1 MDIPGYKLLEES
13 KEERKTS
20 CTYNAL
26 NIQTGKTVLVRVFNK
41 ELSTNSIFR
50 THFRSVTRI
59 LRSEPL
65 GSNVRIIDSIIHDD
79 ACILIAEHRDYYSLN
94 AKNNVELS
102 NTETLEIGRQ
112 LASCLSLLHK
122 QNIVHGGVQL
132 SNISISEN
140 KEVVLGPAELQKTM
154 PSENPLKLAVDKVE
168 DIIYRAPEA
177 NAGLTASTDFYALG
191 VLMYE
196 LFVGKKPFET
206 ESISL
211 LEKSK
216 EKGSYFPLNSKH
228 RYLAPLFKKMLSPNP
243 KMRVSNIYEFEFIL
257 SQCEE
262 LSARQDIGF
271 DPEFGFIAGKEVA
284 DPSPLTHR
292 KMGASRSILVGLSIA
307 GVLGLL
313 YLFTNNILK
322 KDDITPD
329 VAQSAPEVIQPI
341 EGKIK
346 QTSPKPTETPQS
358 NEKQI
363 EPNSLLASVDSL
375 IKENDFE
382 AALKTIN
389 NASSTESTNEDIV
402 KIKSK
407 IEDELKIRSLIAT
420 AETQFKNSN
429 LLSPPNN
436 NAFET
441 YQTIIPLSLEDDN
454 RAIKGLTKIA
464 DHFMDRSI
472 NLKEQQQYEKAKETI
487 ELGLKAKPDHRKL
500 LALKASLIDTAPVT
514 NDQPNALVSAETEI
528 ETPKDNQST
537 EDQPRET
544 GALPLTNNQ
553 PDASI
558 SAETEIETPTEN
570 QSTEDQP
577 RETGALPLTNN
588 QPDASISAETEI
600 ETPTE
605 NQSTE
610 SQPQETDTLPLTENQ
625 PNALV
630 WAEPE
635 IKTPTENQ
643 NTESQPPEIN
653 TLEKSTDDT
662 KTDKQSSP
670 LNSVET
676 EIEPQDQQ
684 KEEQS
689 QEEIIA
695 RVDNTNPASDGKPA
709 LESEKNK
716 EATKT
721 ESQSNPKQTW
731 NNNIKEITRPKGPQP
746 IINDKLFIDNSEY
759 STNDTIKPYEAT
771 PDNLKIALVEKE
783 LFSSKLSVSSLE
795 TATSKYKSLRADS
808 HDNERISK
816 LHEKI
821 LNSYV
826 ALAKTKEKSKQLS
839 DALITANK
847 GLELKNDH
855 QELLAIRNRVQQS
868 LNRIEKWDEAGPI
881 IGTF

>member
-26 NIQTGKTVLVRVFNK
+26 NIQTGKMVLVRVFNK

-50 THFRSVTRI
+50 THFRSVTRV

-65 GSNVRIIDSIIHDD
+65 GSNVRIIDSIIQDD

-102 NTETLEIGRQ
+102 STETLEIGRQ

-284 DPSPLTHR
+284 DPSPLTQR
-292 KMGASRSILVGLSIA
+292 KMGASRPILVGLSIA

-322 KDDITPD
+322 KDNTTPE
-329 VAQSAPEVIQPI
+329 VAQPI
-341 EGKIK
+341 GGKVK
-346 QTSPKPTETPQS
+346 QTSPKPTETPRS
-358 NEKQI
+358 DEKQI
-363 EPNSLLASVDSL
+363 EPNSLLANVDSL
-375 IKENDFE
+375 IKEDDFE
-382 AALKTIN
+382 AALKAIN
-389 NASSTESTNEDIV
+389 NASSTESANEDIV
-402 KIKSK
+402 KIKSE

-487 ELGLKAKPDHRKL
+487 ELGLKAKPDHREL

-514 NDQPNALVSAETEI
+514 NDQPNALVSVEPKIA
-528 ETPKDNQST
+528 TPKDNQST
-537 EDQPRET
+537 KDQPRK
-544 GALPLTNNQ
+544 
-553 PDASI
+553 I
-558 SAETEIETPTEN
+558 
-570 QSTEDQP
+570 
-577 RETGALPLTNN
+577 GALPLTNN

-610 SQPQETDTLPLTENQ
+610 SQPQETDTPPLTKNQPNALVWTEPKIKTPTENQNTENQPQETDTPPLTKNQ

-643 NTESQPPEIN
+643 NTESQPHEIN

-670 LNSVET
+670 LNSVEI
-676 EIEPQDQQ
+676 EIERQEQE
-684 KEEQS
+684 KKWQS

-695 RVDNTNPASDGKPA
+695 KVDSTKPASDGKPP

-716 EATKT
+716 EAAKTK
-721 ESQSNPKQTW
+721 SQSDPKQTW
-731 NNNIKEITRPKGPQP
+731 NNNIKEITRPKGQQP

-759 STNDTIKPYEAT
+759 STNDTVKPYEAT

-783 LFSSKLSVSSLE
+783 LFSSELSTSSLE
-795 TATSKYKSLRADS
+795 TATSQYKSLRADL

-855 QELLAIRNRVQQS
+855 QELLAIRNRIQQS